1 MRNIT
6 CVRRVGRGRFISVHL
21 ASVPDTSR
29 GARQQQACRRR
40 RAARSRGSSCAGSAA
55 ATRGD
60 SLSGPGSGPMS
71 TAKWTKQT
79 TSCGLRPLR
88 VVNSHL
94 QEWRDAA
101 TTSAAT
107 LLTIAARR
115 ALRRAVARALDTAS
129 FRMARRRTD
138 SVSPGLAR
146 TRSTRAARRKAA
158 TRAAIVAATPRAMA
172 AATRVTSCSS
182 SPATVSTPGTDHTAL
197 LTPATLTHRSRES
210 GSCDS
215 SCDGGCGTRAD
226 RDQTLGTSIPCI
238 GAGS

>member
-1 MRNIT
+1 
-6 CVRRVGRGRFISVHL
+6 
-21 ASVPDTSR
+21 
-29 GARQQQACRRR
+29 
-40 RAARSRGSSCAGSAA
+40 
-55 ATRGD
+55 
-60 SLSGPGSGPMS
+60 MS

-79 TSCGLRPLR
+79 TSWGLRPLR

-107 LLTIAARR
+107 MLTIAARQ

-146 TRSTRAARRKAA
+146 TRSTHAARRKAA

-197 LTPATLTHRSRES
+197 LTPATPTHRSRES

-215 SCDGGCGTRAD
+215 SCDGGCGARGPRSNS
-226 RDQTLGTSIPCI
+226 RDLHSLPRCRFLTSLTFCRRVRRLV
-238 GAGS
+238 